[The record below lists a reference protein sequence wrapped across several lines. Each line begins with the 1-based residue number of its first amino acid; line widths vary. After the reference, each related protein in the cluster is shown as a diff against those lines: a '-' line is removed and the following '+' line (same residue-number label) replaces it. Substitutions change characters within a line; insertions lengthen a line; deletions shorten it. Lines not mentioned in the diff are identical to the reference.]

1 VKSTPVSL
9 AQLRRSVVAHQRYA
23 TRFRRATADDVVE
36 RLRRVGSVQLDAIS
50 AVERSHRL
58 ALASRIGLYPRGTVS
73 RLLGEGRIFEYWA
86 HEACLL
92 PVEDYPLYRWRM
104 ARFRRGGE
112 WRARLQRDH
121 PGLMD
126 EVLATI
132 RERGPLGS
140 RDFEGK
146 ARVGVWY
153 SKPAKMAL
161 ELLFAG
167 GELATAGRAGFQRL
181 YDLPERV
188 LPKHVLE
195 APAPDE
201 DVARRELVSRAVET
215 RGALTLAGISDHCR
229 FRAGSPGI
237 VRGAADALVA
247 DGRIERLRVEDGGP
261 DVFVPT
267 GSELDG
273 RAAGAVLLSPF
284 ESLLWDRAFAERLF
298 GFRHLIEVYKPEPQR
313 VYGYYV
319 LPLLVGDRIVGRADL
334 KAERREGTLRLRAF
348 HPEPGVRRSLEAPL
362 EQALSRLA
370 RLLELER
377 VERA

>member
-1 VKSTPVSL
+1 MTVSL
-9 AQLRRSVVAHQRYA
+9 AQLRRHVVAHQRYA
-23 TRFRRATADDVVE
+23 TRFRRADADDVVE
-36 RLRRVGSVQLDAIS
+36 AVRRLGSVQLDSIS
-50 AVERSHRL
+50 TVERSHRL
-58 ALASRIGLYPRGTVS
+58 VLGSRVGLYPRDTVS

-104 ARFRRGGE
+104 ARFRGGGE
-112 WRARLQRDH
+112 WRTRLDRDH
-121 PGLMD
+121 PELMTQ
-126 EVLATI
+126 VLATI

-146 ARVGVWY
+146 ARAGVWY

-167 GELATAGRAGFQRL
+167 GELATAGRTGFQRL

-188 LPKHVLE
+188 IPKHVLE

-201 DVARRELVSRAVET
+201 ETGRRELVYRAVET
-215 RGALTLAGISDHCR
+215 RGALTLAGIADHCR
-229 FRAGSPGI
+229 FRTGAQGI
-237 VRGAADALVA
+237 VRAAADALVA
-247 DGRIERLRVEDGGP
+247 DGRVEGLGVEDGGP
-261 DVFVPT
+261 DVFVPA

-284 ESLLWDRAFAERLF
+284 ECLLWDRAFAERLF
-298 GFRHLIEVYKPEPQR
+298 GFRHLIEVYKPQPER

-319 LPLLVGDRIVGRADL
+319 LPLLVDDRIVGRADL
-334 KAERREGTLRLRAF
+334 KADRREGVLRLQAF
-348 HPEPGVRRSLEAPL
+348 HPEPGVRRSLDEPL
-362 EQALSRLA
+362 AKALARLA

-377 VERA
+377 VEHA